1 MKKFEDFLRPAGRS
15 SKDTISGR
23 TSLEAFDR
31 DMWDVSDDEDP
42 PPAGVELTSP
52 EKGIIP
58 ISRLIIIEDA
68 DHLGS
73 KRQAYLRRMMESEST
88 SSRFI
93 FTARAPSRIMDAL
106 RSRSKHVRIPSID
119 PDRVEGILNH
129 ISAKERIELADGLL
143 GDIIHVSGG
152 NLRKALFILELLA
165 KTGQV
170 GDRSSVHKLVAA
182 STLQGGKLMIEMAL
196 RGRIIEWRWETVYG
210 RKKKVLSGAL
220 AELDRLRFTHVF
232 EH

>member
-1 MKKFEDFLRPAGRS
+1 
-15 SKDTISGR
+15 
-23 TSLEAFDR
+23 
-31 DMWDVSDDEDP
+31 
-42 PPAGVELTSP
+42 
-52 EKGIIP
+52 
-58 ISRLIIIEDA
+58 
-68 DHLGS
+68 
-73 KRQAYLRRMMESEST
+73 MESEST

-106 RSRSKHVRIPSID
+106 RSRSKHVRIPSIE
-119 PDRVEGILNH
+119 PDRLEGILNH

-170 GDRSSVHKLVAA
+170 SDRSSVHKLVAA

-210 RKKKVLSGAL
+210 RK
-220 AELDRLRFTHVF
+220 
-232 EH
+232 